1 MARRDPKIALAGTV
15 KETGL
20 DDDGLTEFHQSYFDR
35 HTIYND
41 EKWQLY
47 NAMGGKNVGAWH
59 LFKATFSGMPRW
71 NKKGISSSANKN
83 RTDPWMIGGVLVFD
97 KKGNLVYAM
106 EETIGEEFSMA
117 RLQRAIGA
125 ARTLN
130 QVEEVTAAEASQ
142 SEAAPTQRND
152 NHK

>member
-1 MARRDPKIALAGTV
+1 MAELAAKDPKLALAGTV

-20 DDDGLTEFHQSYFDR
+20 DKDDEGLVDFYQSYFNR
-35 HTIYND
+35 HPIYND

-47 NAMGGKNVGAWH
+47 HAMGGRKVGMWS
-59 LFKATFSGMPRW
+59 LVKSTFTALPRW
-71 NKKGISSSANKN
+71 YRKGISSSNNKN

-106 EETIGEEFSMA
+106 EETIGEEFSME
-117 RLQRAIGA
+117 RLERAIKA

-130 QVEEVTAAEASQ
+130 EADEIMDEEAE
-142 SEAAPTQRND
+142 N
-152 NHK
+152 